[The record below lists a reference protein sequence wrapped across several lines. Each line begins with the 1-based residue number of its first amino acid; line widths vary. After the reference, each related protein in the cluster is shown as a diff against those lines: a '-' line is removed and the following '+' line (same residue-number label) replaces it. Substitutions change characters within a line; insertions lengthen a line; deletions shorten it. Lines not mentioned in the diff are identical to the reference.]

1 MEIWLIVIGII
12 ILTVLLFGSFI
23 ALLYVSGVL
32 QSVDV
37 GAGSPPISKAT
48 VAYKFARGSY
58 SNAGDLFN
66 EVTRLAPKSK
76 GIGIY
81 YDSPNMVITCPPCHV
96 LRFNAPCLL
105 W

>member
-12 ILTVLLFGSFI
+12 ILTILLFGTFL

-48 VAYKFARGSY
+48 IAYKFARGSY

-81 YDSPNMVITCPPCHV
+81 YDSPNRVIAC
-96 LRFNAPCLL
+96 LQRFYRSKEKK
-105 W
+105 

>member
-1 MEIWLIVIGII
+1 MEVWLIVAGII
-12 ILTVLLFGSFI
+12 FLTVLLFGTFL

-37 GAGSPPISKAT
+37 GAGPPPISKVT

-58 SNAGDLFN
+58 SNAGSLFN
-66 EVTRLAPKSK
+66 DVTRLAPKSK

-81 YDSPNMVITCPPCHV
+81 YDKPNMVITFPCR
-96 LRFNAPCLL
+96 LRDGYFSAR
-105 W
+105 